1 MILLSASFSIPGNLI
16 LDPQRDRNA
25 VCVALS
31 RGFMDSFEEM
41 LLRLKQQLK
50 VRDDKDVAALLGL
63 SAPALNKR
71 KKRGSFPETELYAL
85 AAKRPDL
92 KLDVGFVLLGDRLTP
107 DERMALTVTA
117 AYPPPEI
124 PDAAAKGARIFLEQR
139 AARRQAL
146 YQQIIVAL
154 DKCPDEALELL
165 RQIALRFA
173 RPD

>member
-1 MILLSASFSIPGNLI
+1 
-16 LDPQRDRNA
+16 
-25 VCVALS
+25 
-31 RGFMDSFEEM
+31 MDSFEKI
-41 LLRLKQQLK
+41 LLRLKQQTNIQM
-50 VRDDKDVAALLGL
+50 DKDVAALLGL
-63 SAPALNKR
+63 SGKAFNAR

-92 KLDVGFVLLGDRLTP
+92 KLDVGYVLLGDRLTP
-107 DERMALTVTA
+107 DERLALAVTA

-124 PDAAAKGARIFLEQR
+124 PDAAAKGVRIFLEQH

-146 YQQIIVAL
+146 YQQITVAL